1 MTAPQL
7 IDHTLLRPDATKDE
21 IRKLA
26 MEAQQHQFHSVCVNP
41 CWVPEVARILSG
53 SEVAVCSVVAFPFGA
68 TSPAAKAF
76 EARHAVE
83 DGADEV
89 DMVMNI
95 GDALEGDWDL
105 VQADIR
111 SVVEA
116 VRPETVVKV
125 ILETCLLDDQQIT
138 RACEVAVRAGADF
151 VKTSTGFS
159 TGGATVHAVQIM
171 RATVGPNFGVKA
183 SGGIHT
189 PDQADAMVEAGATR
203 IGASAGAALLTKVG

>member
-53 SEVAVCSVVAFPFGA
+53 SEVAVCSVVAFPLGA